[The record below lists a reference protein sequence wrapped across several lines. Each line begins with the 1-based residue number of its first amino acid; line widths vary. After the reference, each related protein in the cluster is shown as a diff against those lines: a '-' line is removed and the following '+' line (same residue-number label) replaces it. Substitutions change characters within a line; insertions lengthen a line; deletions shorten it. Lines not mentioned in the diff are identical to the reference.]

1 MNDWSRYLF
10 GAAIFFGAGVMM
22 LGGELT
28 AWWRIVSL
36 VVMSVAAVVF
46 LTRSIVE
53 FRRTCNV
60 AASTE

>member
-22 LGGELT
+22 LGDEST

-36 VVMSVAAVVF
+36 VVMSVAAVAF
-46 LTRSIVE
+46 RTRSVVE
-53 FRRTCNV
+53 YRRTRNV
-60 AASTE
+60 AGSTE